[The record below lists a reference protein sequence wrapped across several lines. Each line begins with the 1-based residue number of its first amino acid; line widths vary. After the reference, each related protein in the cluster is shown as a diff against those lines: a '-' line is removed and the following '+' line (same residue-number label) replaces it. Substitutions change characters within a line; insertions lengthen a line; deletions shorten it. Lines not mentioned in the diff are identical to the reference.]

1 MAGMTEPSASAPNP
15 TASGPRA
22 GSGDPAFDALRGL
35 ILAEERDRLDQLETR
50 LSDPNLRAED
60 VSSVLAEAM
69 EQRSRR
75 DNRLGRVM
83 APLVEEALL
92 RSVKENPQVLA
103 EALFP
108 VIGPAIR
115 RAVAALLE
123 QMLMSVNRSLEYS
136 ISPRGLGWRLEAM
149 RTGRPFA
156 EIVLL
161 KTLEYRVEQVFLIHR
176 DSGAL
181 LAHASQLPGQAENAP
196 IVSAMMNAIQDF
208 VRDSFRVGGDL
219 HTFEVGDLTVRV
231 EQGPQ
236 ALLAGVVRGTVPQ
249 ELGYQFQ
256 DALEV
261 IHLRFREVLD
271 QFQGDPK
278 GFEAAQPIL
287 ERCLETR
294 LKDSAPQ
301 KSQKTRTA
309 RPSSGASGARVSRWA
324 LVTLGVLVVAGLGF
338 WWYTARLDADR
349 WGRYVA
355 RLRAEPGLIVLSEQR
370 EAGRFM
376 VRGLRDPLAASP
388 AALLNGTGIDPA
400 RVNAS
405 WTPYQALEP
414 TFVLARA
421 REALQTPDTV
431 TLSLEN
437 TVLVARGQASLRWLL
452 RAKNLGPTLPGVRGF
467 DDRGIVVGDGR

>member
-1 MAGMTEPSASAPNP
+1 MSERNATGPSSTSA
-15 TASGPRA
+15 GPRA
-22 GSGDPAFDALRGL
+22 GSDEAALDALRGL
-35 ILAEERDRLDQLETR
+35 ILAEERQRLEQLEQR
-50 LSDPNLRAED
+50 LNDPKLRTDDISA
-60 VSSVLAEAM
+60 VLVEAM
-69 EQRSRR
+69 NQRSRR
-75 DNRLGRVM
+75 DGQLGRVL

-136 ISPRGLGWRLEAM
+136 ISPRGLSWRLESI

-176 DSGAL
+176 DTGL
-181 LAHASQLPGQAENAP
+181 LLGHASLLQGQAENAAV
-196 IVSAMMNAIQDF
+196 VSAMLNAIQDF

-219 HTFEVGDLTVRV
+219 HTFEVGELTVRV

-236 ALLAGVVRGTVPQ
+236 ALLAGVVRGTVPS
-249 ELGYQFQ
+249 ELGDRFQ

-261 IHLRFREVLD
+261 IHLRFREALQ
-271 QFQGDPK
+271 QFQGDAAA
-278 GFEAAQPIL
+278 FEPAHPIL

-294 LKDSAPQ
+294 FKADQ
-301 KSQKTRTA
+301 RRQTR
-309 RPSSGASGARVSRWA
+309 RGPVRQRIGRWPFI
-324 LVTLGVLVVAGLGF
+324 TLGLMALAGLGF
-338 WWYTARLDADR
+338 WWYAARLETDR
-349 WGRYVA
+349 WERYVA
-355 RLRAEPGLIVLSEQR
+355 RLKAEPGLIVLSEQR
-370 EAGRFM
+370 QAGRFIL
-376 VRGLRDPLAASP
+376 RGLRDPLAASP
-388 AALLNGTGIDPA
+388 AALLNGTGVDPA
-400 RVNAS
+400 RVSAS

-414 TFVLARA
+414 AFVLTRA
-421 REALQTPDTV
+421 RRALQAPDSV

-437 TVLVARGQASLRWLL
+437 DVLVARGQASLRWLL
-452 RAKNLGPTLPGVRGF
+452 RAQNLGPTLPGVHGL
-467 DDRGIVVGDGR
+467 DDRGIVVTDVR